1 MDLGKVFTKKYE
13 QFERINI
20 QALVSRYVNAMQLRD
35 GYDADT
41 YFLSK
46 LALLEKLNYN
56 IAEFNALVI
65 KEKERRYNWEIEC
78 AKHDCDLYKDVS
90 TEELGHIIKY
100 WDPVDSPADYAALGR
115 AERALEMR
123 LEPLGIHKELFLSDL

>member
-13 QFERINI
+13 EFEKASI
-20 QALVSRYVNAMQLRD
+20 QSLVSRYVNAIQLRD

-56 IAEFNALVI
+56 IAEFNSLVI

-78 AKHDCDLYKDVS
+78 VKSDCDCYKDVS
-90 TEELGHIIKY
+90 TEELGRIVRY
-100 WDPVDSPADYAALGR
+100 WGPVDSPGDYAALGR